1 VAVSNAIAVTGGRV
15 IDPAQGIDRLADIIL
30 RDGIVEAVTDAPGEA
45 PGGYDVIDATGLVV
59 SPGFIDIHTHLREP
73 GLEHKETIAT
83 GTRAAAAGGFT
94 TVCAMPNTEPNQDNA
109 STVEFVLRTGR
120 EQGAVRVLA
129 IGAVTLERAGVRL
142 VEMAELADAGVI
154 AFSDDGNPVAD
165 PNIMRQALTYSQ
177 VTGLPIINHCEEP
190 SIAGAGQMQMGVI
203 ASHLGLS
210 GVPAEAESVMVERD
224 IALAELTGGRL
235 HIAHLSARRS
245 VEAVRRA
252 KKRGLRVTAEATPH
266 HVSIT
271 DAWVYGLG
279 GAIPGDGALSTL
291 AYDTNTKVNPPLRTQ
306 DDVDA
311 VVEGLVDG
319 TIDLIATDHAPHAA
333 TDKECTYQEAAHGIS
348 NIETA
353 FGSCMVPVHAGALA
367 LEDLIERM
375 TAAPARFLG
384 PTAGGMELGSLK
396 PGLPADVVLLDPS
409 SEWTVDPSE
418 FFSRGKNSPLAG
430 TTLKG
435 RVVTTLYAGEVVH
448 GAGASV
454 A

>member
-1 VAVSNAIAVTGGRV
+1 VAVNKPIAITGGRV
-15 IDPAQGIDRLADIIL
+15 IDPAQGIDRLTDVL
-30 RDGIVEAVTDAPGEA
+30 LKDGVVQAVTDAPGSA
-45 PGGYDVIDATGLVV
+45 LDGYDVIDATGLVV
-59 SPGFIDIHTHLREP
+59 APGFIDIHTHLREP

-94 TVCAMPNTEPNQDNA
+94 TICAMPNTEPNQDNA
-109 STVEFVLRTGR
+109 STVAWVLRTGR
-120 EQGAVRVLA
+120 EQGVVRVLA
-129 IGAVTLERAGVRL
+129 IGAVTLERAGKRL

-154 AFSDDGNPVAD
+154 GFSDDGNPVAD

-203 ASHLGLS
+203 ASHLGLT
-210 GVPAEAESVMVERD
+210 GVPSEAETVMVERD

-235 HIAHLSARRS
+235 HIAHLSTRRA

-252 KKRGLRVTAEATPH
+252 KERGLRVTAEATPH

-279 GAIPGDGALSTL
+279 GATPDDGALGIT
-291 AYDTNTKVNPPLRTQ
+291 AYDTNTKVNPPLRTK

-311 VVEGLVDG
+311 VVEGLADG
-319 TIDLIATDHAPHAA
+319 TIDMIATDHAPHAA

-353 FGSCMVPVHAGALA
+353 FGSCMVPVHAGTLS

-384 PTAGGMELGSLK
+384 RDLGSLK
-396 PGLPADVVLLDPS
+396 PGLPADVVVFDPA

-418 FFSRGKNSPLAG
+418 FFSKGKNTPLAG

-448 GAGASV
+448 EAGV
-454 A
+454 AVE

>member
-1 VAVSNAIAVTGGRV
+1 V
-15 IDPAQGIDRLADIIL
+15 IDPAQGIDRLADVL
-30 RDGIVEAVTDAPGEA
+30 LKDGVVEAVTDEPGTD
-45 PGGYDVIDATGLVV
+45 PDGYDVIDATGLVV
-59 SPGFIDIHTHLREP
+59 TPGFIDIHTHLREP

-94 TVCAMPNTEPNQDNA
+94 TICAMPNTEPNQDNA

-120 EQGAVRVLA
+120 EQGVIRVLA
-129 IGAVTLERAGVRL
+129 IGAVTLERAGKRL

-154 AFSDDGNPVAD
+154 GFSDDGNPVAD

-177 VTGLPIINHCEEP
+177 LTGLPIINHCEEP
-190 SIAGAGQMQMGVI
+190 SIAGSGQMQMGVI
-203 ASHLGLS
+203 ASHLGLT
-210 GVPAEAESVMVERD
+210 GVPSEAETVMVERD

-235 HIAHLSARRS
+235 HIAHLSTRRA

-252 KKRGLRVTAEATPH
+252 KERGLNVTAEATPH

-271 DAWVYGLG
+271 EEWVYGLG
-279 GAIPGDGALSTL
+279 GETPQDGALSTD
-291 AYDTNTKVNPPLRTQ
+291 AYDTNTKVNPPLRTN

-311 VVEGLVDG
+311 VVEGLADG

-353 FGSCMVPVHAGALA
+353 FGSCMTPVHAGALP

-375 TAAPARFLG
+375 TAAPARFLNKD
-384 PTAGGMELGSLK
+384 LGSLK
-396 PGLPADVVLLDPS
+396 PGLPADVVVLDPS
-409 SEWTVDPSE
+409 AEWTVDPTAFYSK
-418 FFSRGKNSPLAG
+418 GKNTPLAR

-435 RVVTTLYAGEVVH
+435 QVVKTIYAGELVH
-448 GAGASV
+448 EAGAEV
-454 A
+454 D

>member
-1 VAVSNAIAVTGGRV
+1 VSKPIAITGGRV
-15 IDPAQGIDRLADIIL
+15 IDPAQGIDRLADVL
-30 RDGIVEAVTDAPGEA
+30 LKDGVVEAITDAPGTA
-45 PGGYDVIDATGLVV
+45 PGGYDVIDVTGLVV
-59 SPGFIDIHTHLREP
+59 APGFIDIHTHLREP

-83 GTRAAAAGGFT
+83 GSRAAAAGGFT
-94 TVCAMPNTEPNQDNA
+94 TICAMPNTEPNQDNA

-120 EQGAVRVLA
+120 EQGVVRVLA
-129 IGAVTLERAGVRL
+129 IGAVTLERVGKHL
-142 VEMAELADAGVI
+142 TEMAELADAGVI
-154 AFSDDGNPVAD
+154 GFSDDGNPVAD

-177 VTGLPIINHCEEP
+177 ITGLPIINHCEEP

-235 HIAHLSARRS
+235 HVAHLSTRRA

-252 KKRGLRVTAEATPH
+252 KERGLNVTAEATPH

-279 GAIPGDGALSTL
+279 GAVPEDGALSPA
-291 AYDTNTKVNPPLRTQ
+291 AYDTNTKVNPPLRTD
-306 DDVDA
+306 DDVVA

-319 TIDLIATDHAPHAA
+319 TIDMIATDHAPHAA

-353 FGSCMVPVHAGALA
+353 FGSCMVPVHAGALS

-384 PTAGGMELGSLK
+384 PDAAGTELGSLK
-396 PGLPADVVLLDPS
+396 PGLPADVVVLDPE
-409 SEWTVDPSE
+409 SEWTVDPSA
-418 FFSRGKNSPLAG
+418 FFSKGKNSPLAG

-448 GAGASV
+448 EAGV
-454 A
+454 DLG

>member
-1 VAVSNAIAVTGGRV
+1 M
-15 IDPAQGIDRLADIIL
+15 IDPAQGIDRLADVL
-30 RDGIVEAVTDAPGEA
+30 LKDGVVEAVTDEPGTD
-45 PGGYDVIDATGLVV
+45 PDGYDVIDATGLVV
-59 SPGFIDIHTHLREP
+59 TPGFIDIHTHLREP

-94 TVCAMPNTEPNQDNA
+94 TICAMPNTEPNQDNA

-120 EQGAVRVLA
+120 EQGVIRVLA
-129 IGAVTLERAGVRL
+129 IGAVTLERAGKRL

-154 AFSDDGNPVAD
+154 GFSDDGNPVAD

-177 VTGLPIINHCEEP
+177 LTGLPIINHCEEP
-190 SIAGAGQMQMGVI
+190 SIAGSGQMQMGVI
-203 ASHLGLS
+203 ASHLGLT
-210 GVPAEAESVMVERD
+210 GVPSEAETVMVERD

-235 HIAHLSARRS
+235 HIAHLSTRRA

-252 KKRGLRVTAEATPH
+252 KERGLNVTAEATPH

-271 DAWVYGLG
+271 EEWVYGLG
-279 GAIPGDGALSTL
+279 GETPQDGALSTD
-291 AYDTNTKVNPPLRTQ
+291 AYDTNTKVNPPLRTN

-311 VVEGLVDG
+311 VVEGLADG

-353 FGSCMVPVHAGALA
+353 FGSCMTPVHAGALP

-375 TAAPARFLG
+375 TAAPARFLNKD
-384 PTAGGMELGSLK
+384 LGSLK
-396 PGLPADVVLLDPS
+396 PGLPADVVVLDPS
-409 SEWTVDPSE
+409 AEWTVDPTAFYSK
-418 FFSRGKNSPLAG
+418 GKNTPLAR

-435 RVVTTLYAGEVVH
+435 QVVKTIYAGELVH
-448 GAGASV
+448 EAGAEV
-454 A
+454 D

>member
-1 VAVSNAIAVTGGRV
+1 MTKPTAIVGGRV
-15 IDPAQGIDRLADIIL
+15 LDPVQGIDRLADVL
-30 RDGIVEAVTDAPGEA
+30 LKDGIVEAITGAPGDV
-45 PGGYDVIDATGLVV
+45 PDGYHVIDATGLVV
-59 SPGFIDIHTHLREP
+59 APGFIDVHTHLREP
-73 GLEHKETIAT
+73 GFEHKETIAT

-94 TVCAMPNTEPNQDNA
+94 TICAMPNTEPNQDNV

-120 EQGAVRVLA
+120 EQGVVRVLA
-129 IGAVTLERAGVRL
+129 IGAVTLERAGKRL

-154 AFSDDGNPVAD
+154 GFSDDGNPVAD

-177 VTGLPIINHCEEP
+177 VTGLPIINHCEEL

-203 ASHLGLS
+203 ASHLGLT
-210 GVPAEAESVMVERD
+210 GVASEAETVMVERD

-235 HIAHLSARRS
+235 HVAHLSTRRA

-252 KKRGLRVTAEATPH
+252 KERGLHVTAEATPH

-271 DAWVYGLG
+271 ESWVYGLG
-279 GAIPGDGALSTL
+279 GAVPENGALSTA
-291 AYDTNTKVNPPLRTQ
+291 AYDTNTKVNPPLRTN

-311 VVEGLVDG
+311 VVEGLAEG

-333 TDKECTYQEAAHGIS
+333 TDKECTYIEAAHGIS

-353 FGSCMVPVHAGALA
+353 FGSCMVPVHSGHLA

-384 PTAGGMELGSLK
+384 PTAGDTELGSLK
-396 PGLPADVVLLDPS
+396 VGLPADVVVLDPS
-409 SEWTVDPSE
+409 ADWTVEPE
-418 FFSRGKNSPLAG
+418 AFFSKGKNTPLAG

-435 RVVTTLYAGEVVH
+435 LVVTTLYAGEVVH
-448 GAGASV
+448 EAGARLD
-454 A
+454 